1 MKTFPK
7 ELIEEAKRLLDEI
20 KHPCELSDAI
30 DDLLESHGY
39 DLDDVVDLMNCI
51 TPAIHA

>member
-30 DDLLESHGY
+30 DDLLESYGY
-39 DLDDVVDLMNCI
+39 ELDDVVDLMHVL
-51 TPAIHA
+51 TPCVN